1 MQPFNPW
8 PDLLS
13 EGGEWGGVVGG
24 FRGGGRSGTRLLT
37 VWWQPEERLGNLY
50 LCDGE

>member
-13 EGGEWGGVVGG
+13 EGGEWGRVVGG

-50 LCDGE
+50 LGDGE